1 MLIVLTTPRFCGVL
15 CFSVFLSLLSCRLE
29 NVQYPYHLY
38 ISPSTRPGHNGPER
52 PFQCP
57 TCGVRFTRIQNLKQH
72 MLIHSG
78 ESKSL
83 SSYLTFR
90 IISSPRKCLVRF
102 WPQFPFRAVFESN
115 LFKGNKNEV
124 FFNVI
129 CLTRFLCRYCG
140 FL

>member
-1 MLIVLTTPRFCGVL
+1 MFLHLKHRRDYTHCLFCPHDSSFIWCLV
-15 CFSVFLSLLSCRLE
+15 FSFFSPSPLYFCTLLSCRLE

-38 ISPSTRPGHNGPER
+38 ISPSTRPGLNGPER

-83 SSYLTFR
+83 WSYITFR
-90 IISSPRKCLVRF
+90 IISAPSISLGPLLAPVLLWLF
-102 WPQFPFRAVFESN
+102 LFLFFFVF
-115 LFKGNKNEV
+115 
-124 FFNVI
+124 
-129 CLTRFLCRYCG
+129 
-140 FL
+140 